1 MIGDREPAGFRAAVL
16 VVSDRV
22 SRGEAEDRSGKTAQ
36 RLLESWGGSVPHL
49 ETVPDEVE
57 AIQERLLHYADGDRL
72 DVVVTSGGTGL
83 APRDVTPEATR
94 AVLEREAPGLS
105 ELLRRE
111 TARFTP
117 FAALSRGVSGIRGK
131 TLIVNLPGSP
141 RGVEQCLEAL
151 RPLVTHA
158 VRVLRGGDP
167 GHDPAGPDRAGE

>member
-1 MIGDREPAGFRAAVL
+1 MSGTPGPGSFRAAVL

-22 SRGEAEDRSGKTAQ
+22 SRGQAEDRSGKVAQ
-36 RLLESWGGSVPHL
+36 RLLESWGGEVPHV
-49 ETVPDEVE
+49 EVVPDEVE
-57 AIQERLLHYADGDRL
+57 AIQARLLHYADGDRL
-72 DVVVTSGGTGL
+72 DLVVTSGGTGL
-83 APRDVTPEATR
+83 APRDVTPEATQ
-94 AVLEREAPGLS
+94 AILERAAPGLS

-141 RGVEQCLEAL
+141 RGVEQCLNEL
-151 RPLVTHA
+151 HDLLPHA

-167 GHDPAGPDRAGE
+167 GHAPAGPDA